1 VRFRILA
8 RKGPPPGLLGSGFLV
23 LCLVLTGGFAMG
35 QTLSDIPDSSVT
47 ARIAEDLPQDLPQEL
62 PEGLPED
69 LPGELP
75 EELPEPTAAAIQVPE
90 VDLWSTGV
98 SPTGAVLATPL
109 FPGWGQLYSDNF
121 WKAGLGFGTQMYFWT
136 NILNRDRQAV
146 RARDF
151 ANTFPVD
158 DPNYTRYNAIAEESW
173 EQMRDFAWWSGGV
186 LLIIALDAYVGA
198 HLFNFDQDPVP
209 VPDRWD
215 DTFGPVGENVGI
227 SDPGPTL
234 VVFQWR
240 KKF

>member
-1 VRFRILA
+1 MRHRWPAITGSA
-8 RKGPPPGLLGSGFLV
+8 AGLCGTGLLV
-23 LCLVLTGGFAMG
+23 LCLLVNAGAAVGQEMG
-35 QTLSDIPDSSVT
+35 QAVADHP
-47 ARIAEDLPQDLPQEL
+47 DLPDTTLTDL
-62 PEGLPED
+62 
-69 LPGELP
+69 LP
-75 EELPEPTAAAIQVPE
+75 EEVPQPAPGALEVEE

-121 WKAGLGFGTQMYFWT
+121 WKAGMAYGVEMYFWT

-151 ANTFPVD
+151 ANTFPTD

-198 HLFNFDQDPVP
+198 HLFNFDQDPIP
-209 VPDRWD
+209 VPNRWD
-215 DTFGPVGENVGI
+215 DAFGSVGEGVAF
-227 SDPGPTL
+227 SDPGPTF